1 MEICTYMT
9 PFFSVLLSRREVTK
23 NMKKISKNMKKISK
37 NMKKI
42 SKKNFM
48 SLGLEFPFREQ
59 IAPGLLTMIVLA
71 LLLEAP
77 YLGQTLDIKLGF
89 N

>member
-9 PFFSVLLSRREVTK
+9 PFFSVLLPRREVTK
-23 NMKKISKNMKKISK
+23 NMKKISKKY
-37 NMKKI
+37 
-42 SKKNFM
+42 FM

-77 YLGQTLDIKLGF
+77 YLGQTLDIKLGL

>member
-23 NMKKISKNMKKISK
+23 NMKKISKKYFI
-37 NMKKI
+37 
-42 SKKNFM
+42 

-77 YLGQTLDIKLGF
+77 YLGHTLDIKLGL